1 MHGLFD
7 ADSPLMSGLGKI
19 FDCILLSLCWITACL
34 PIVTVG
40 TACGALYR
48 TVYRCIRRDEGYP
61 LKVFW
66 ETFRANLKTG
76 ILTWLPILGMFLFLV
91 ADITILRALLSE
103 GKPLAQLLGI
113 VVVLLGV
120 CAVWAAYCTAYCV
133 RFEGTLK
140 EVLWLCFFLVLSHP
154 LITVVILA
162 FLLFGAAFV
171 LMVPFF
177 AIFMPAVVCLAIS
190 FPMESVFLKHM
201 RPEDIEKIQ
210 KGE

>member
-7 ADSPLMSGLGKI
+7 ADSPLISGLGKI

-34 PIVTVG
+34 PVVTIG

-48 TVYRCIRRDEGYP
+48 TIYRCIRREEGYP
-61 LKVFW
+61 LRMFW
-66 ETFRANLKTG
+66 ETFRNNLKNG
-76 ILTWLPILGMFLFLV
+76 ILVWLPILALFLFLI
-91 ADITILRALLSE
+91 ADAVILRGLLSE

-113 VVVLLGV
+113 VVVLIGV
-120 CAVWAAYCTAYCV
+120 TAVWAAYCTAYCV

-162 FLLFGAAFV
+162 FLLFGMAFV

-177 AIFMPAVVCLAIS
+177 AIFMPAAICLAIS
-190 FPMESVFLKHM
+190 FPMESVFMKHM
-201 RPEDIEKIQ
+201 RPEDIEKVQ
-210 KGE
+210 NGQ

>member
-7 ADSPLMSGLGKI
+7 ADSPLISGLGKI

-34 PIVTVG
+34 PIVTIG

-48 TVYRCIRRDEGYP
+48 TIYRSIRREEGYP
-61 LKVFW
+61 LRMFW
-66 ETFRANLKTG
+66 ETFRNNLKNG
-76 ILTWLPILGMFLFLV
+76 ILVWLPILALFVFLI
-91 ADITILRALLSE
+91 ADAVILRGLLSE

-113 VVVLLGV
+113 VVVLIGV
-120 CAVWAAYCTAYCV
+120 AAVWAAYCTAYCV

-154 LITVVILA
+154 LMTVVILA

-177 AIFMPAVVCLAIS
+177 AIFMPAAICLAIS
-190 FPMESVFLKHM
+190 FPMESVFMKHM
-201 RPEDIEKIQ
+201 RPEDIEKINNGQ
-210 KGE
+210 